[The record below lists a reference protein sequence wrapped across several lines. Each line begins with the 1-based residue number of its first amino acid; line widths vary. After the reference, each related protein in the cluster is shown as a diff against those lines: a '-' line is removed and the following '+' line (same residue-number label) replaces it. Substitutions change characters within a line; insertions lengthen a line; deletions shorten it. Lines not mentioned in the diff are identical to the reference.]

1 MTYLSVCVNVTP
13 FTTFDA
19 LDITNLKKG
28 IVSMLG
34 MLQAS
39 KSKYFPWGEKNI
51 ITMIT
56 VLYITSMSS
65 SQMKESQ
72 ALPKTN
78 QWSDALSSIQ
88 FLSRL

>member
-39 KSKYFPWGEKNI
+39 KSKYFP
-51 ITMIT
+51 
-56 VLYITSMSS
+56 
-65 SQMKESQ
+65 
-72 ALPKTN
+72 
-78 QWSDALSSIQ
+78 
-88 FLSRL
+88 